1 MKNLLNNQYDLLE
14 SKTFKYLYVYGG
26 SLFSFLFL
34 WVFEPFGLYN
44 LTETDNKI
52 IVIGLY
58 VIIGLVL
65 MIIQFFIL
73 QGYLL
78 KKNTVLITIL
88 WIALSI
94 FIQGTSASILNS
106 YLFNSGQFYLKWFL
120 YFQGVVL
127 SISIIPISTF
137 VLIHY
142 SLTLK
147 KRLKIAT
154 KLNES
159 LKQKD
164 NVKYDNKQNIIINSE
179 NKNEGF
185 SINIDSFIFIRS
197 VDNYIEV
204 NILKNGKTEQK
215 LIRYS
220 LLKVEKDNKNLM
232 ELLRC
237 HKSFIINKRKI
248 ESVIGNASG
257 YKLKLC
263 DYNKLIPIS
272 RKWNKDI
279 HIITLL

>member
-1 MKNLLNNQYDLLE
+1 MKNLLNKQYDLLE
-14 SKTFKYLYVYGG
+14 SKTFRYLYVYGG
-26 SLFSFLFL
+26 FVFSFLFL

-44 LTETDNKI
+44 LTETANKI
-52 IVIGLY
+52 FVIGLY

-65 MIIQFFIL
+65 MVIQFFIL
-73 QGYLL
+73 QNYLI
-78 KKNTVLITIL
+78 KRNTVLITIL

-106 YLFNSGQFYLKWFL
+106 YLFNDGHFYLKWFL

-164 NVKYDNKQNIIINSE
+164 NLEYNNKQNIIINSE

-185 SINIDSFIFIRS
+185 SINLDSFLFIRS

-204 NILKNGKTEQK
+204 NILKNGNTEQK

-220 LLKVEKDNKNLM
+220 LLKVEKDNKNLF

-248 ESVIGNASG
+248 ESVTGNAAG
-257 YKLKLC
+257 FKLKLFESEI
-263 DYNKLIPIS
+263 LIPVS
-272 RKWNKDI
+272 RKWNKEI
-279 HIITLL
+279 KNIV

>member
-14 SKTFKYLYVYGG
+14 SKTFRYLYVYGG

-73 QGYLL
+73 QSYLL

-159 LKQKD
+159 FKQKD
-164 NVKYDNKQNIIINSE
+164 NVKYNNKQNIIINSE